1 MGWPGEIESLKEA
14 TLAQIPKSF
23 DERLKLFQRKHS
35 APGSPPLQKRL
46 LKLARQCECAFDLCE
61 KANGIL
67 NKPIRILAH
76 PRFPDD
82 VKGSVFELK
91 PFYLI
96 FLKPTLTPL
105 SIQLTVL
112 HELSHIFLGHLLP
125 ATIDEL
131 FSTLSLRT
139 YFTDSQ
145 EKAAQKFACKLL
157 SVLIDVH
164 SLVPPNPPVA
174 ARFEALIG

>member
-23 DERLKLFQRKHS
+23 DERLKLFQRKRH
-35 APGSPPLQKRL
+35 LQKRL

-76 PRFPDD
+76 PRFPDY

-139 YFTDSQ
+139 YFNDSQ

-157 SVLIDVH
+157 NVLINAGEL
-164 SLVPPNPPVA
+164 SPPNPPECE
-174 ARFEALIG
+174 RFEELFK

>member
-1 MGWPGEIESLKEA
+1 M
-14 TLAQIPKSF
+14 SF
-23 DERLKLFQRKHS
+23 
-35 APGSPPLQKRL
+35 
-46 LKLARQCECAFDLCE
+46 
-61 KANGIL
+61 
-67 NKPIRILAH
+67 
-76 PRFPDD
+76 
-82 VKGSVFELK
+82 
-91 PFYLI
+91 
-96 FLKPTLTPL
+96 LT
-105 SIQLTVL
+105 SFWD
-112 HELSHIFLGHLLP
+112 IFLGHLLP

-145 EKAAQKFACKLL
+145 EKAAQKFVCKLL